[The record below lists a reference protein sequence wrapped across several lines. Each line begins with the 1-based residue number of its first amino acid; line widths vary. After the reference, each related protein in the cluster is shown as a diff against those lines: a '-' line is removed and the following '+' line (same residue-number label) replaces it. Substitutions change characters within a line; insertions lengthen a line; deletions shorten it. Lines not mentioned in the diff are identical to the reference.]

1 MACGVSVS
9 ATCWRDVRCCCV
21 HDLLEGFLTLISPSR
36 CAGCDEPSEST
47 GVFCYSCTALVERAS
62 GASAVFE
69 YGGPVAHAI
78 QRFKY
83 DGRSELGA
91 VLASWMVEHAEHW
104 AGKVD
109 AVVPVPLHWQ
119 RRRARGYDQAAL
131 LARPLARSLGV
142 PVLLRGLRRV
152 RNTPSQVD
160 LPHAERQRNIA
171 GAFAPWRLSGVR
183 RVLLVDDVRTTGATL
198 RAASAALKAGGV
210 AQVQPFVLAARV
222 LIEAT

>member
-1 MACGVSVS
+1 M
-9 ATCWRDVRCCCV
+9 R
-21 HDLLEGFLTLISPSR
+21 HLLDGFLSLVAPLR
-36 CAGCDEPSEST
+36 CAGCDEPSDTS
-47 GVFCYSCTALVERAS
+47 GVFCASCAGLIDRMS
-62 GASAVFE
+62 DPGAVFE
-69 YGGPVAHAI
+69 YGGPVADAI

-83 DGRSELGA
+83 DGRSDLGA
-91 VLASWMVEHAEHW
+91 ALGSAMVAEAFRW

-109 AVVPVPLHWQ
+109 AVVPVPLHWR

-131 LARPLARSLGV
+131 LARPMAKSLGV
-142 PVLLRGLRRV
+142 PALLRGLRRV

-171 GAFAPWRLSGVR
+171 GAFAPWRLHGVG

-198 RAASAALKAGGV
+198 RAASEALKVGGV
-210 AQVQPFVLAARV
+210 SEVHTFVLAARV

>member
-21 HDLLEGFLTLISPSR
+21 HDLLEGFLTLISPSL

-91 VLASWMVEHAEHW
+91 VLASLMVEHAEHW

>member
-1 MACGVSVS
+1 M
-9 ATCWRDVRCCCV
+9 
-21 HDLLEGFLTLISPSR
+21 HDLLEGFLTLISPSL

>member
-1 MACGVSVS
+1 M
-9 ATCWRDVRCCCV
+9 
-21 HDLLEGFLTLISPSR
+21 HDLLEGFLSLVAPTR
-36 CAGCDEPSEST
+36 CAGCDELADGAS
-47 GVFCYSCTALVERAS
+47 VFCASCTVLLEPLA
-62 GASAVFE
+62 GHGAVFE

-91 VLASWMVEHAEHW
+91 VLASWMVEHAERW
-104 AGKVD
+104 AGEVD
-109 AVVPVPLHWQ
+109 AVIPVPLHWR

-160 LPHAERQRNIA
+160 LPHAERQRNIV

>member
-21 HDLLEGFLTLISPSR
+21 HDLLEGFLSLVAPTR
-36 CAGCDEPSEST
+36 CAGCDELADGAS
-47 GVFCYSCTALVERAS
+47 VFCASCTVLLEPLA
-62 GASAVFE
+62 GHGAVFE
-69 YGGPVAHAI
+69 YGGPIADAI

-83 DGRSELGA
+83 DGRSELGTA
-91 VLASWMVEHAEHW
+91 LGSVMVDHAQHW

-109 AVVPVPLHWQ
+109 AVVPVPLHWR

-131 LARPLARSLGV
+131 LARPLAESLGV
-142 PVLLRGLRRV
+142 PALLRGLRRV

-160 LPHAERQRNIA
+160 LPHAERQQNIA
-171 GAFAPWRLSGVR
+171 GAFAPWRLRGVG

-198 RAASAALKAGGV
+198 RAASEALQAGGV
-210 AQVQPFVLAARV
+210 EEAHAFVLAARV

>member
-9 ATCWRDVRCCCV
+9 ATCWRDVRCCRV
-21 HDLLEGFLTLISPSR
+21 HDLLEGFLTLISPSL